1 VVAAVIASQGENAGV
16 LRAGPPIVRGR
27 DLAGDLHLR
36 ADAVVVGTGAGGS
49 IALRELARAG
59 VDVIGLEEGG
69 HHTASD
75 FDQREPE
82 MISMLF
88 QDEGARTTR
97 DLAIRVLQG
106 RGVGGSTIH
115 NTNLCKRTADEIL
128 DLWGRRYGV
137 EGCSPA
143 AMGPVFARIEEDLS
157 VSTIPE
163 AFLNGNNDAL
173 RRGVAQ
179 LGWRGGMLAHNR
191 VGCQLSGFCEL
202 GCAYDAKQNALKV
215 VVPQALAAGARLYA
229 DVRVERVAHEAGRVT
244 GVDAALYG
252 SKGEVRGRIRVD
264 AKVVVLAGSAIGSA
278 AIALASGLPD
288 PDDQIGRDLRIHPG
302 AVVAGAF
309 DDRLDSWRGIPQ
321 SYECTELLDLGE
333 GSDKRVWI
341 VPAFAHP
348 IGCASALP
356 GFGASHMRAMRE
368 YPRLAVFTA
377 MVHDETRGRVTLEDG
392 RPSIAYMLSE
402 SDREQLAKGV
412 VACAKLMFAAGA
424 REVTIP
430 AIPPVRLRSA
440 KDLETLD
447 TRFVRPH
454 GVPMTAVHPM
464 GSLRMGGDRRRSVV
478 GSTGEHHYVKGLFV
492 ADGSLFPTS
501 LGGPPQISIYSFA
514 LKLAPHMVERA
525 KGRG

>member
-1 VVAAVIASQGENAGV
+1 MRRHEDAIVKG
-16 LRAGPPIVRGR
+16 PIVKGR
-27 DLAGDLHLR
+27 ELAGDVTLK

-59 VDVIGLEEGG
+59 VDAIGLEEGG
-69 HHTASD
+69 HHTPSD
-75 FDQREPE
+75 FDQDESR
-82 MISMLF
+82 MIPLLF
-88 QDEGARTTR
+88 QDEGGRMTK

-115 NTNLCKRTADEIL
+115 NTNLCKRTPDEIL
-128 DLWGRRYGV
+128 DLWGKRYGV

-143 AMGPVFARIEEDLS
+143 EMRAAFEQIERDLS
-157 VSTIPE
+157 VAPIPE
-163 AFLNGNNDAL
+163 AFLNPNNDAL
-173 RRGVAQ
+173 RRGVAA
-179 LGWRGGMLAHNR
+179 LGWKGAVLSHNR

-215 VVPQALAAGARLYA
+215 VIPQALAAGARVYA
-229 DVRVERVAHEAGRVT
+229 DVRAERVTCEAGRVT
-244 GVDAALYG
+244 GVDGVALDADG
-252 SKGEVRGRIRVD
+252 KPRGRVRID
-264 AKVVVLAGSAIGSA
+264 AKVVVLAGSAVGSA
-278 AIALASGLPD
+278 ALALASGLPD
-288 PDDQIGRDLRIHPG
+288 PDGQIGRDLRMHPG
-302 AVVAGAF
+302 AVVAGTF
-309 DDRLDSWRGIPQ
+309 EDRLESWRGIPQ

-377 MVHDETRGRVTLEDG
+377 MVHDETRGRVMLEDG
-392 RPSIAYMLSE
+392 RPVIEYAMTE
-402 SDREQLAKGV
+402 GDRAQLAKGL
-412 VACAKLMFAAGA
+412 VACARLMFAAGA

-430 AIPPVRLRSA
+430 AMPPVRLRSA
-440 KDLETLD
+440 RELDALD

-454 GVPMTAVHPM
+454 AVPMTAVHPM
-464 GSLRMGGDRRRSVV
+464 GSLRMGRDKKRSVV
-478 GSTGEHHYVKGLFV
+478 GADGEHHYVKGLFV

-501 LGGPPQISIYSFA
+501 LGGPPQISVYAFA
-514 LKLAPHMVERA
+514 LKLAPHVVERA
-525 KGRG
+525 KRG